1 MNIKKTALALGGALM
16 LFATT
21 LNAQEQPW
29 SFGVKAGGSMSWLSG
44 LDKLAPT
51 KVGTQDKINK
61 ASGRLMLTGGL
72 TAGYAFHENV
82 GVGLEV
88 LYAGLGGTLETS
100 NKLDN
105 NATEDDKKN
114 NKPKKLQIHSHNLA
128 VPVLLKLFPMGC
140 DPEEGILTVDLGV
153 QAVFPFIVNVKTS
166 KKDKPE
172 ELEEFKADNKAFDK
186 STQVNPMT
194 IDFIGGIGYEFPE
207 IGLSIEGR
215 YHYGFMDF
223 FKSDNEAKKYRKD
236 NLGFEENKNV
246 RNHYASLSV
255 GYNFARLLMD

>member
-16 LFATT
+16 LFSTT
-21 LNAQEQPW
+21 LSAQEQPW
-29 SFGVKAGGSMSWLSG
+29 SFGVKSGASMSWLSG
-44 LDKLAPT
+44 LDKLKPA
-51 KVGTQDKINK
+51 KSGTQDMINK
-61 ASGRLMLTGGL
+61 ASGSFMVTGGL

-88 LYAGLGGTLETS
+88 LYAGLGGELETS
-100 NKLDN
+100 NKLAND
-105 NATEDDKKN
+105 ATDAQKKA
-114 NKPKKLQIHSHNLA
+114 NKPVKTQIYSHNLV
-128 VPVLLKLFPMGC
+128 VPVMLKLFPMGC
-140 DPEEGILTVDLGV
+140 DPDEGILTVELGP
-153 QAVFPFIVNVKTS
+153 QFVFPLVVNVKTS

-172 ELEEFKADNKAFDK
+172 ELEEFKANDKAFDK
-186 STQVNPMT
+186 SGQVKPVT
-194 IDFIGGIGYEFPE
+194 IDGVVGIGYEFPE

-246 RNHYASLSV
+246 TNHYASLSL